1 MKVLRLMPDHCS
13 SGLWN
18 EEGVNLDYNLL
29 GRKYDIDY
37 NLFVSI
43 GRWQGWYDRENGF
56 CDEFGNDAAGDYER
70 FAEWGQTLAVELR
83 AHMKQYGV
91 EVVYAV

>member
-1 MKVLRLMPDHCS
+1 MKTLKLMPDHCS
-13 SGLWN
+13 SGLWD

-56 CDEFGNDAAGDYER
+56 CDEEHPEYER
-70 FAEWGQTLAVELR
+70 FADWGETLADELR
-83 AHMKQYGV
+83 DHMKQFGV